1 MIEQIVLDYL
11 TEHIDVPVFMELPE
25 VPSEDYPTMPERFIL
40 LEKVGGGQTD
50 HIDSGS
56 IAVQSYS
63 LNSLYE
69 AASLDEE
76 MRNVMFGMV
85 ALNSISEI
93 RLASNYMK
101 EDEMKDKLS
110 HGTLVAGIM
119 AANSDN
125 RRGIYCS
132 RRHNCPHKRNGG
144 TREYIQGSRL
154 CIYRRR
160 DPQHFQIHDQY

>member
-25 VPSEDYPTMPERFIL
+25 VPSEDYPTMPERFLL
-40 LEKVGGGQTD
+40 LEKVGGGLDD

-76 MRNVMFGMV
+76 IRNVMFGML

-93 RLASNYMK
+93 RLASNYNHT
-101 EDEMKDKLS
+101 DVR
-110 HGTLVAGIM
+110 T
-119 AANSDN
+119 
-125 RRGIYCS
+125 
-132 RRHNCPHKRNGG
+132 KR
-144 TREYIQGSRL
+144 
-154 CIYRRR
+154 YRY
-160 DPQHFQIHDQY
+160 QSVFEIHF

>member
-25 VPSEDYPTMPERFIL
+25 IPSGEFPTLPERFIL

-76 MRNVMFGMV
+76 MRTAMCGILELDDICGV
-85 ALNSISEI
+85 
-93 RLASNYMK
+93 RLASNYNHT
-101 EDEMKDKLS
+101 D
-110 HGTLVAGIM
+110 T
-119 AANSDN
+119 
-125 RRGIYCS
+125 RT
-132 RRHNCPHKRNGG
+132 KR
-144 TREYIQGSRL
+144 
-154 CIYRRR
+154 YRYQSVF
-160 DPQHFQIHDQY
+160 DFNF